1 MANAYFYSNIAVPT
15 TLSGN
20 INNTIGT
27 CTVADTTGWPTSY
40 PFIISLDFNTANEE
54 LVKVTNNA
62 AGTLTI
68 TRGFGSTTAV
78 SHSSGAAVRH
88 VLNAV
93 DFTDFRTHEA
103 ATSGAHGITGSFVG
117 TTDTQTLTNKTLTAP
132 TVNNGTYASG
142 GSLAGTFTGT
152 PTFSGNLT
160 FSGTPN
166 FTAGASLDGG
176 TYTGAPTFNGNVVFS
191 ANPVFQGTSN
201 YNTATSIIQFTK
213 GSTAQVAEGFQV
225 SGDTFD
231 RHRVYP
237 DGLHEWG
244 AGNISRDT
252 DLYRS
257 AAKILGTHSSIRSE
271 PTDTAL
277 DGLMV
282 NLPTSTTGDM
292 LNLRVNAAIQ
302 AAMDSSGNFRI
313 YQGNSPLTYI
323 PTWGNVGTA
332 TFSSNTGTYWR
343 MGKVIFVTI
352 YAVLSA
358 NGSGTSNITVTMPSN
373 VSRAT
378 RQCLTVHSESNG
390 PGGSH
395 LAGGEVVFFVGGSGA
410 VADRVRWDDNSAV
423 NNEASVQ
430 GQDLLSGGIITIQG
444 WYREA

>member
-93 DFTDFRTHEA
+93 DFTDFRTHEG

-117 TTDTQTLTNKTLTAP
+117 TSDTQTLTNKTLTAP

-142 GSLAGTFTGT
+142 GSFAGTFTGTPTFSGAVVFSGTPSFTAGASLDGGTYTGT

-160 FSGTPN
+160 FSGSPI
-166 FTAGASLDGG
+166 FSGTAQ
-176 TYTGAPTFNGNVVFS
+176 FNS
-191 ANPVFQGTSN
+191 
-201 YNTATSIIQFTK
+201 ATSIIQFTK
-213 GSTAQVAEGFQV
+213 VTTAQVALGAQI

-231 RHRVYP
+231 RYRLFP
-237 DGLHEWG
+237 DGAMEWG
-244 AGNISRDT
+244 TGATTRDT
-252 DLYRS
+252 FLYRS
-257 AAKILGTHSSIRSE
+257 AAKILGTTSSFRTE

-292 LNLRVNAAIQ
+292 LNLRVNSAIQ

-313 YQGNSPLTYI
+313 YQGNSPSTYI
-323 PTWGNVGTA
+323 PTWGNAGTA
-332 TFSSNTGTYWR
+332 AFSSNTGTYWR
-343 MGKVIFVTI
+343 LGKVVFVTV
-352 YAVLSA
+352 YAVVSTA
-358 NGSGTSNITVTMPSN
+358 GSGTGNLTVTMPTN

-410 VADRVRWDDNSAV
+410 VADRIRWDDNSAT

-430 GQDLLSGGIITIQG
+430 GQDLLVGGIITIQG